1 MEARTKELFLTRREI
16 KHINAKRGRRRHT
29 IECKSKEVVCYN
41 CRDAGH
47 ISTKCSK
54 PKKEK
59 SGRKVFALN
68 VDDHR
73 YLLY

>member
-1 MEARTKELFLTRREI
+1 MKELVRTRCEI
-16 KHINAKRGRRRHT
+16 KHIYANRGRKRHA

-47 ISTKCSK
+47 ISTK

-59 SGRKVFALN
+59 SGGKVFALN

-73 YLLY
+73 YLIY

>member
-1 MEARTKELFLTRREI
+1 M
-16 KHINAKRGRRRHT
+16 

-41 CRDAGH
+41 CGDVGH
-47 ISTKCSK
+47 ISTKCTK

-59 SGRKVFALN
+59 SGATVFALN

-73 YLLY
+73 YLLN